1 MVAWATLAL
10 QRAKKLFQ
18 KDNLENKHI
27 IFTLSGADIQAQ
39 SIGIDP

>member
-1 MVAWATLAL
+1 MVAWAKLAI

-18 KDNLENKHI
+18 KDNLENKH